1 MYARG
6 IVPGE
11 RVCPCKNTRYAYGYN
26 TRLPTRNFCE
36 FCNTCIPVP
45 GTSVSCVRLSYPYP
59 EYTKPNRT
67 QSTAVIVCFFFLL
80 LAAVSSEID
89 SYLVYELGKGHDSSS
104 SSSRSNLYTSKYSTS
119 IYCTRITGHHRVVHI
134 KCVRPELWLRA
145 HTWG

>member
-67 QSTAVIVCFFFLL
+67 QSTAVIVFFFFCYWLL
-80 LAAVSSEID
+80 FQVKLIRTWYMSWARVMTAAAVAAGATYILRST
-89 SYLVYELGKGHDSSS
+89 VRVFTVRELQV
-104 SSSRSNLYTSKYSTS
+104 
-119 IYCTRITGHHRVVHI
+119 IT
-134 KCVRPELWLRA
+134 E
-145 HTWG
+145 

>member
-67 QSTAVIVCFFFLL
+67 QSTAVIVCFFFCYWLL
-80 LAAVSSEID
+80 FQVKLIRTWYMSWARVMTAAAVAAGATYILRST
-89 SYLVYELGKGHDSSS
+89 VRVFTVRELQV
-104 SSSRSNLYTSKYSTS
+104 
-119 IYCTRITGHHRVVHI
+119 IT
-134 KCVRPELWLRA
+134 E
-145 HTWG
+145 